1 MPEGAESSASLYFLI
16 NFVVVERASTAHN
29 KENRD
34 HVPEAKRS
42 HLASTREK
50 PSVSNNRDRSN
61 TAEECAWCNPCTVWP
76 LGDRD
81 MLDGIV
87 TPHPSNEIVHPVV
100 GQRRGERYPGFHQ
113 LRVNS
118 IVNIHVNP
126 IRLGVG
132 PGYSIKSSSLEVR
145 IQFAWSP
152 IEFKGG
158 SLVRS
163 PRSRKPLPS

>member
-1 MPEGAESSASLYFLI
+1 MPLISIGDAINVFLPIYDLVGIVVCLKERNRSASLYFLI

-61 TAEECAWCNPCTVWP
+61 TAEECARANRDR
-76 LGDRD
+76 LGLSADRD

-87 TPHPSNEIVHPVV
+87 TRHPSNEIVHPVV
-100 GQRRGERYPGFHQ
+100 GQRRGERYPAFT
-113 LRVNS
+113 S
-118 IVNIHVNP
+118 C
-126 IRLGVG
+126 
-132 PGYSIKSSSLEVR
+132 
-145 IQFAWSP
+145 A
-152 IEFKGG
+152 
-158 SLVRS
+158 
-163 PRSRKPLPS
+163 